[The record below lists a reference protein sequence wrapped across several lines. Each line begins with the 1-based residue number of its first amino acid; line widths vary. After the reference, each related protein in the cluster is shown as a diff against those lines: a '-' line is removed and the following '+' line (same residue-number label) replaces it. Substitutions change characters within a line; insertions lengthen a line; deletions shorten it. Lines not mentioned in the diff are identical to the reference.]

1 MSGAALSLQ
10 YGNSGAVTEN
20 TNIIVN
26 PAQPATEPTV
36 GTPSPIT
43 IRVYNTGDGPS
54 TLTQILGYVCPGGVA
69 ANTPWGDIIA
79 NPMSPV
85 GSVHS
90 FTVIPAR
97 SDETPGTADIPGLV
111 WTPAESGHVCLIVTA
126 AANGIPFNPGDATV
140 WSDIQYNPQ
149 VAWHNET
156 VLPVAASPDPA
167 IPPLIFVEGFSA
179 DATSVQ
185 NRTIRVPLHAD
196 PAATRNA
203 LLVARRAP
211 ASPNAT
217 APDSAST
224 FPLNVDESSG
234 KQGAIGSYVTDIVH
248 MEITVPTDV
257 VAGTQAAFDLTTER
271 DGVMLNGYRVV
282 LKFV

>member
-1 MSGAALSLQ
+1 MPGAALSLQ
-10 YGNSGAVTEN
+10 YDNTGAVTEN

-26 PAQPATEPTV
+26 QTPTV
-36 GTPSPIT
+36 GTPTPIT
-43 IRVYNTGDGPS
+43 VTVYNVGDGPS
-54 TLTQILGYVCPGGVA
+54 TLTQIFGYVCPGGVA
-69 ANTPWGDIIA
+69 GNTPWEDIIA
-79 NPMSPV
+79 NPMSPT
-85 GSVHS
+85 GSVTS
-90 FTVIPAR
+90 FVVIPAQ
-97 SDETPGTADIPGLV
+97 SGDTPGSAAIAGLT

-126 AANGIPFNPGDATV
+126 AANGIPFNPGDTTP
-140 WSDIQYNPQ
+140 WSDIYNDPQ

-167 IPPLIFVEGFSA
+167 IPPIILVASFAA

-185 NRTIRVPLHAD
+185 SRTIRVPLHAD

-203 LLVARRAP
+203 TLVARRAP
-211 ASPNAT
+211 ASPNAS
-217 APDSAST
+217 APDSPST

-234 KQGAIGSYVTDIVH
+234 EQGAIGSYVTDIVH